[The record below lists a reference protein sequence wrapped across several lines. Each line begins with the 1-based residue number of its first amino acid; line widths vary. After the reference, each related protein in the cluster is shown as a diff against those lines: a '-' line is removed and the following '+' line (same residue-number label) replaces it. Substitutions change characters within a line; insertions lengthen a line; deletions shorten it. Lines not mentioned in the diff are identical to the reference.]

1 MDITTIKILVL
12 VVVALL
18 ILATLAGELRR
29 RRRPPPAPLAHGDGA
44 RRGDAG
50 RRDPMTTALVA
61 LVLLALVLVIARW
74 ARHPHP

>member
-29 RRRPPPAPLAHGDGA
+29 RPAA
-44 RRGDAG
+44 RA
-50 RRDPMTTALVA
+50 
-61 LVLLALVLVIARW
+61 ARAW
-74 ARHPHP
+74 SWCGEVREAAATR

>member
-29 RRRPPPAPLAHGDGA
+29 RPARPRPSRMVMVREEATRAA
-44 RRGDAG
+44 VR
-50 RRDPMTTALVA
+50 
-61 LVLLALVLVIARW
+61 
-74 ARHPHP
+74 